1 MEKNKAYA
9 ISLLALFLLAFELFV
24 YSFTKMHSALRAG
37 TLTSIIAYSF
47 LWLMAL
53 TGSIG
58 VSLPLGILIENK
70 AKQQGINFIVSMGL
84 VVLLMVSF
92 TTVVFMKASSTLKAA
107 GETSLK
113 EQKGHDLSM
122 AIEFSGSEVKETGP
136 DSIEIELKFKNIA
149 SEDITELDYVF
160 IAVEDIN
167 IFYRIKIRE
176 AVYLPSKGIG
186 STKLNW
192 QRSKLKNPEL
202 YDKIKKANADK
213 TLHVFAKPTKITMVN
228 GSVIGD

>member
-1 MEKNKAYA
+1 
-9 ISLLALFLLAFELFV
+9 
-24 YSFTKMHSALRAG
+24 MHSALRAG

-70 AKQQGINFIVSMGL
+70 AKQQGINFIVSIGL

-107 GETSLK
+107 GETSSK

-122 AIEFSGSEVKETGP
+122 AIEFSGSEVKETGS

-176 AVYLPSKGIG
+176 AVYLPSRGTG